1 MVCRNE
7 NDSELDAGS
16 PSELPYYELPGKS
29 TTSSSMDKSNDSA
42 SQSDTT
48 PASASSLNCPRETSS
63 PPHSPVSSDS
73 PPLSPLYESY
83 SLSPLSPVATGSTSL
98 PSSAT
103 SSSSY
108 PAAIGSS
115 LPPPVTTG
123 SATGSSSCLP
133 VETGSSSSCPIATP
147 GLSSLSPAATSCVK
161 DSSCLLPWDS
171 CSNSDH
177 NEEGLFTLFKESL
190 SPQQITLVWK
200 LSGSDFESAFECL
213 SSGPTLD
220 SLLQVQNTQY
230 IGKQPIKV
238 YVDMDDKWAD
248 LVAEYKTPG
257 LDLCRPIRIILDG
270 APAIDQGGM
279 RREIFTDVFL
289 SFAENQHVRLFDGVL
304 TCLRPLYSAEAQSSG
319 LFKVLGQMVAHS
331 ISMDGVGFPYL
342 SPTCYW
348 YIVEGEDRALQFVE
362 EGDVGADV
370 FHLVKEVNFFCH
382 SPSYFCF
389 NFCLLLFFR

>member
-7 NDSELDAGS
+7 NDSEPDAGS
-16 PSELPYYELPGKS
+16 PSELPYYELPEKS

-161 DSSCLLPWDS
+161 DSSYLLPWDS

-177 NEEGLFTLFKESL
+177 NEEGLFTVFKESL
-190 SPQQITLVWK
+190 SPQQYGNCQAVILN
-200 LSGSDFESAFECL
+200 
-213 SSGPTLD
+213 
-220 SLLQVQNTQY
+220 LLLN
-230 IGKQPIKV
+230 
-238 YVDMDDKWAD
+238 A
-248 LVAEYKTPG
+248 
-257 LDLCRPIRIILDG
+257 C
-270 APAIDQGGM
+270 
-279 RREIFTDVFL
+279 
-289 SFAENQHVRLFDGVL
+289 H
-304 TCLRPLYSAEAQSSG
+304 
-319 LFKVLGQMVAHS
+319 LGQHLTPYSRFKIHS
-331 ISMDGVGFPYL
+331 I
-342 SPTCYW
+342 
-348 YIVEGEDRALQFVE
+348 
-362 EGDVGADV
+362 
-370 FHLVKEVNFFCH
+370 LVSNRSRCMWIWMT
-382 SPSYFCF
+382 SGQT
-389 NFCLLLFFR
+389 